1 MSRLTKIDVAE
12 AHLVTAVRATFR
24 GEHPASIYLLAASAR
39 EILTTIGSKMGVRT
53 VLHGASKDIGK
64 KLGRLIHSAHAYA
77 NFMKHADKD
86 PTGTLEDFSEMDSDS
101 ILFIACHDF
110 LRVAKGQPIEMQVF
124 EAWWFATAHVK
135 VSEAPLRAQETIR
148 RCIRRFPGIRSG
160 DRQKR
165 QALGLAALNQAS
177 LNPNFVMAIE
187 REVRLPI
194 DDL

>member
-1 MSRLTKIDVAE
+1 
-12 AHLVTAVRATFR
+12 
-24 GEHPASIYLLAASAR
+24 
-39 EILTTIGSKMGVRT
+39 
-53 VLHGASKDIGK
+53 
-64 KLGRLIHSAHAYA
+64 
-77 NFMKHADKD
+77 MKHADKD
-86 PTGTLEDFSEMDSDS
+86 PTGTLENFSEMDTDS

-187 REVRLPI
+187 KEVRLPI